1 MVLQNFHAVQN
12 VELSSPT
19 KASVGVAAAGAAAIT
34 RVRVAILLRGSRP
47 GGVGRVPRARVAN
60 QDLLCLDAVAT
71 AAVGRTGINSMAVV
85 DATTDCVAFD
95 YLDTHDGKGNGS
107 RLIRKRKVR

>member
-1 MVLQNFHAVQN
+1 MLNCVVLQNFHAVQN

-19 KASVGVAAAGAAAIT
+19 KTPISVASASAAAGIA
-34 RVRVAILLRGSRP
+34 RVRVVVLLRVTGAGP
-47 GGVGRVPRARVAN
+47 VDRVPRARVAH

-71 AAVGRTGINSMAVV
+71 TAIGRAGINSMTVV

-95 YLDTHDGKGNGS
+95 YLDTHDGAAT
-107 RLIRKRKVR
+107 VVAC